1 MRIAN
6 HRTICVDDASNL
18 EDDKNTALM
27 KRILLIT
34 LFILSIFIYH
44 YIDEKV
50 TRLDLPKGEIM
61 WSVVKPKN
69 AKMCIPA
76 AFTGKDG
83 KISGSYRCDGKT
95 YQNGQAL
102 NMRVSLKDESFY
114 ISKNWMSDNGFQQ
127 LTLVYNSKPMKFRD
141 SSKAIRRALCKDENG
156 AFILQSNYPMT
167 LDKFA
172 IECSKHSTNATY
184 LDMGEYGYG
193 YIKKNH
199 LVRPLYIWGFFTRDK
214 QTNWIYIE

>member
-1 MRIAN
+1 ML
-6 HRTICVDDASNL
+6 T
-18 EDDKNTALM
+18 LM
-27 KRILLIT
+27 KKILLILGLICSLVT
-34 LFILSIFIYH
+34 
-44 YIDEKV
+44 YIHIDKKV
-50 TRLDLPKGEIM
+50 TRYELPSGEIK
-61 WSVVKPKN
+61 WTHTRPKD

-76 AFTGKDG
+76 AFTGEDG

-95 YQNGQAL
+95 YQNGKAL

-141 SSKAIRRALCKDENG
+141 SSKAIRRALCKDEYA

-167 LDKFA
+167 LDNFA

-193 YIKKNH
+193 YIKKNR
-199 LVRPLYIWGFFTRDK
+199 LIRPLYIWGFFTRGK